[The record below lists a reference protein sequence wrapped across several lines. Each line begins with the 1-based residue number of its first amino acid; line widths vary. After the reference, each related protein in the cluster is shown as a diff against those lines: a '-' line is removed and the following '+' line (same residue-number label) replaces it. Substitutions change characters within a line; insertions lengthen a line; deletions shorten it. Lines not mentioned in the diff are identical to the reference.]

1 MSEAFFYILM
11 VLAMVSWGESW
22 ISAKIVAKMAHPE
35 VLLFYR
41 FALTWISF
49 IPVMLF
55 LKQTFRINRQG
66 LIFTFI
72 CSLFLIAYNEM
83 FFTGLINGLASVGG
97 LLVTTLIPV
106 ITFILVSAVNRT
118 APRMKETAGLILG
131 VFGALVIMRIWDM
144 DLTKLFLS
152 GNIYFLAAAFLW
164 ACLTYLGGFVKKYTN
179 VFTYSFYLFLFT
191 TLLDSLLIFAKG
203 YSFAVP
209 HTPIFWGNMAML
221 AVGATTF
228 GSTMFFIAAAR
239 IGSQKTSSFVYLV
252 PVNAL
257 VMSWF
262 FLKEPIHPNTV
273 IGGIFVFSA
282 VYLINKKPKQAS

>member
-1 MSEAFFYILM
+1 MSEALFYVLM

-41 FALTWISF
+41 FALTWVSF
-49 IPVMLF
+49 IPVMLY
-55 LKQTFRINRQG
+55 LKQTFKINRQG
-66 LIFTFI
+66 LIFTFV

-83 FFTGLINGLASVGG
+83 FFTGLINGMASVGG

-106 ITFILVSAVNRT
+106 FTFIIVSMANRT
-118 APRMKETAGLILG
+118 APRTKETAGLLLG
-131 VFGALVIMRIWDM
+131 VFGAMIIMRIWDM
-144 DLTKLFLS
+144 DIEKLFLS
-152 GNIYFLAAAFLW
+152 GNIYFLTAAFLW
-164 ACLTYLGGFVKKYTN
+164 AMLTYLGGFVKKYTN

-191 TLLDSLLIFAKG
+191 TVLDSLMIFAKG
-203 YSFAVP
+203 YSFEVP
-209 HTPIFWGNMAML
+209 TTFIFWLNITLL

-228 GSTMFFIAAAR
+228 GSTLFFIAAAR

-257 VMSWF
+257 VMSWV
-262 FLKEPIHPNTV
+262 FLKEPIHVNML
-273 IGGIFVFSA
+273 IGGVFVFSA
-282 VYLINKKPKQAS
+282 VYLINKKPKQT